1 MKPSDL
7 QIRKQALDPEHSFI
21 VQAPA
26 GSGKTELLI
35 QRYLKLLGGVSQPE
49 EILAMTFT
57 RKASGE
63 IKTRI
68 FEALTLA
75 QNDSP
80 PAEEHEYQTW
90 KLARTALERNR
101 KFGWRLLDNP
111 ARLRVVTIDSFCT
124 FLTKR
129 TPLLSKM
136 GGPTEIQENIQD
148 LYLQAAKKILSKI
161 EKKDDLYAEPT
172 RALLRHLDNDKNSF
186 LNRIIELLKLR
197 DQWMIS
203 FFDKFENIKEHLLND
218 SHREK
223 LARIYSELI
232 EKHLKKVH
240 DHFPFLLQESILP
253 LAIYSGEN
261 LAESAP
267 ENPIVSLRDLDS
279 FPLPL
284 VDELEKWKG
293 ISKLLLTDKREL
305 RKKADKNLGFPA
317 DKNAHAIK
325 MKEGFVQLLNSMV
338 EYPSLIKALA
348 KIDTLPSPHFTD
360 HEWNILR
367 STIRL
372 LPEIDF
378 QLRSI
383 LQEKELTDFSEISL
397 AALKAFGDELN
408 PTDIG
413 KYLDDKIQHI
423 LVDEYQDTS
432 YKQEE
437 LLKKLTAEW
446 EPGKGRSLF
455 IVGDPKQSI
464 YRFRDAEVGLFLK
477 TQEQGIGHLKLKNLT
492 LESNFRSQERIVTWV
507 NECFQKILPSDNNP
521 DSGAIAFSKST
532 AVHSKESYQG
542 VISHPLNP
550 NTGPKFAAKEEA
562 REISKLIK
570 SIQNDSPTASIAILV
585 RSRTHLKEIIRE
597 LESNHI
603 PFKAEAIY
611 TLTDRPA
618 IIDLLSLM
626 RALLSL
632 LDRVAWLSILRA
644 PWAGIS
650 LSDLHLL
657 CEENPKKSI
666 WELLNDTSLV
676 GTLSSTGQQQVKRIV
691 SVLLPT
697 LNALPS
703 NNFRDLLE
711 NCWIR
716 LGGPACL
723 EETPPRDIESF
734 FDEVE
739 SIMQKGEINKIE
751 HFNQVIENLYAS
763 PLTLDKNAVQIIT
776 MHKAK
781 GLQFD
786 YVILPGLGKKPRSH
800 NKQLVFWMPYGNE
813 LLLAPIEEKGGN
825 PSPIYNFLAE
835 MNKEKDDYEMLRLL
849 YVAATRARKQL
860 HLFGKTKK
868 NNIPESNSLLESLW
882 PFIENEWCHAESH
895 AESNESQQE
904 GKQMGI
910 ASETIS
916 LKRLPIGFVPP
927 SPLPDINTEIMVEI
941 DKEKNI
947 SPFLWAGNAAR
958 CLGNVL
964 HRILQTITE
973 EGISQW
979 SSERVDQM
987 APKIQSALLGEGLPF
1002 EQSEEV
1008 LQQALVGIHNT
1019 LKDPKGQWILAN
1031 HAEGRAEYAL
1041 TQFSENRFF
1050 RKIIDRTFIEN
1061 DIRWIIDYK
1070 TSRHAGKGMD
1080 LKEFLSKEVVRYKP
1094 QLDSYATLLKEYGET
1109 RIIKKALYFPMLE
1122 AWREI

>member
-1 MKPSDL
+1 VIPSDL

-63 IKTRI
+63 MKTRI
-68 FEALTLA
+68 FAALTLA
-75 QNDSP
+75 QSDSP
-80 PAEEHEYQTW
+80 PEEEHQHQTW
-90 KLARTALERNR
+90 SLARAALERDR

-148 LYLQAAKKILSKI
+148 LYLQAAKQILSKI
-161 EKKDDLYAEPT
+161 EKKDDLYAELT
-172 RALLRHLDNDKNSF
+172 RVLLTHLDNDKNAF
-186 LNRIIELLKLR
+186 LMRIVQLLKLR

-218 SHREK
+218 LHRDK
-223 LARIYSELI
+223 LVKIYSELI
-232 EKHLKKVH
+232 EKHLKEVH
-240 DHFPFLLQESILP
+240 DHSPLLFQESILP
-253 LAIYSGEN
+253 LAAYSGEN
-261 LAESAP
+261 LSESTSK
-267 ENPIVSLRDLDS
+267 NPIASLKDLNA

-284 VDELEKWKG
+284 VEELEKWKG
-293 ISKLLLTDKREL
+293 ISKLLLTASGEL

-325 MKEGFVQLLNSMV
+325 MKESFTQVLESLV
-338 EYPSLIKALA
+338 EHKYLIKALA
-348 KIDTLPSPHFTD
+348 RIDTLPSPHFTD

-397 AALKAFGDELN
+397 AALKAFGNELN
-408 PTDIG
+408 PTDLD

-437 LLKKLTAEW
+437 LLKKLTTEW

-477 TQEQGIGHLKLKNLT
+477 TQEDGIGHLKLKNLT
-492 LESNFRSQERIVTWV
+492 LESNFRSQERVVTWV

-532 AVHSKESYQG
+532 AVHGSESYPG
-542 VISHPLNP
+542 VVTHPLNP
-550 NTGPKFAAKEEA
+550 DTDPQFAAIEEA
-562 REISKLIK
+562 HEVSKLIK
-570 SIQNDSPTASIAILV
+570 EIQIDSPTASIAILV
-585 RSRTHLKEIIRE
+585 RSRTHLKGIIRE
-597 LESNHI
+597 LETNHI

-626 RALLSL
+626 RALLSP
-632 LDRVAWLSILRA
+632 LDRIAWLSILRA
-644 PWAGIS
+644 PWMGMS

-657 CEENPKKSI
+657 CEENPEQSI
-666 WELLNDTSLV
+666 LELLCDENLIA
-676 GTLSSTGQQQVKRIV
+676 TLSSTGQQQAIRIV

-716 LGGPACL
+716 LGGPACI

-739 SIMQKGEINKIE
+739 NTMRKGEINKIE

-763 PLTLDKNAVQIIT
+763 PLTLDANSVQIMT

-781 GLQFD
+781 GLEFD
-786 YVILPGLGKKPRSH
+786 YVILPGLGKRPRPES
-800 NKQLVFWMPYGNE
+800 KQLVFWMPYGDE

-835 MNKEKDDYEMLRLL
+835 MDKEKDDHEMLRLL

-868 NNIPESNSLLESLW
+868 NNIPESKSLLESLW
-882 PFIENEWCHAESH
+882 PFIKNEWIYSESH
-895 AESNESQQE
+895 ESPQE
-904 GKQMGI
+904 DNQMTI

-916 LKRLPIGFVPP
+916 LKRISAGFIPP
-927 SPLPDINTEIMVEI
+927 SPLLDIDTEIMVEI
-941 DKEKNI
+941 DEEKSIN
-947 SPFLWAGNAAR
+947 PFLWAGNAAR
-958 CLGNVL
+958 CLGNVM

-973 EGISQW
+973 EGLNQW
-979 SSERVDQM
+979 SFERIDQM
-987 APKIQSALLGEGLPF
+987 APKIKTALLGEGLPF
-1002 EQSEEV
+1002 EQSEKV
-1008 LQQALVGIHNT
+1008 LQQTLLGLRNT

-1031 HAEGRAEYAL
+1031 HEESRAEYPL
-1041 TQFSENRFF
+1041 TRFSENRFF

-1070 TSRHAGKGMD
+1070 TSRHEGKGMD
-1080 LKEFLSKEVVRYKP
+1080 LKEFLNNEVVRYKP

-1109 RIIKKALYFPMLE
+1109 RPIKKALYFPMLK

>member
-1 MKPSDL
+1 VKPSDL
-7 QIRKQALDPEHSFI
+7 QIREQALDPEHSFI

-63 IKTRI
+63 MKARI
-68 FEALTLA
+68 FAALTLA
-75 QNDSP
+75 QSDSP
-80 PAEEHEYQTW
+80 PAEEHQHQTW
-90 KLARTALERNR
+90 NLARAALERNR
-101 KFGWRLLDNP
+101 KFGWHLLDNP

-148 LYLQAAKKILSKI
+148 LYLQTAKQILSKI
-161 EKKDDLYAEPT
+161 EKKDDLYAELT
-172 RALLRHLDNDKNSF
+172 RTLLAHLDNDKNAF
-186 LNRIIELLKLR
+186 LMRIVQLLKLR

-218 SHREK
+218 FHREK

-232 EKHLKKVH
+232 ETHLKEAH
-240 DHFPFLLQESILP
+240 DHFPLLLQESILP
-253 LAIYSGEN
+253 LAAYSSEN
-261 LAESAP
+261 IANSDP
-267 ENPIVSLRDLDS
+267 KNPIASLRNLDS

-284 VDELEKWKG
+284 VDELDKWKG
-293 ISKLLLTDKREL
+293 VFKLLLTASGEL
-305 RKKADKNLGFPA
+305 RKTANKNLGFPA
-317 DKNAHAIK
+317 DKNAHAIN
-325 MKEGFVQLLNSMV
+325 MKEGFAQLLNSMV
-338 EYPSLIKALA
+338 EHQPLIQALA
-348 KIDTLPSPHFTD
+348 KIDSLPSPHFTD
-360 HEWNILR
+360 QEWNILR

-397 AALKAFGDELN
+397 AALKAFGNELN
-408 PTDIG
+408 PTDLE

-446 EPGKGRSLF
+446 DPGKGRSLF

-477 TQEQGIGHLKLKNLT
+477 TQEEGIGHLKLKNLT
-492 LESNFRSQERIVTWV
+492 LESNFRSQERVVTWV

-521 DSGAIAFSKST
+521 NSGAIAFTKST
-532 AVHSKESYQG
+532 AVHGKESYQG
-542 VISHPLNP
+542 VVSHPLNP
-550 NTGPKFAAKEEA
+550 NTELHRAAKEEA
-562 REISKLIK
+562 QEVSKLIK
-570 SIQNDSPTASIAILV
+570 NIRNDSPTASIAILV

-597 LESNHI
+597 LESNRI
-603 PFKAEAIY
+603 PIKAEAIY
-611 TLTDRPA
+611 TLTDRPT

-626 RALLSL
+626 RSLLSP
-632 LDRVAWLSILRA
+632 LDRIAWLSILRA
-644 PWAGIS
+644 PWAGMS

-657 CEENPKKSI
+657 CEDNPEKSI
-666 WELLNDTSLV
+666 WELLNDKNLIEI
-676 GTLSSTGQQQVKRIV
+676 LSSTGQRQVERIL

-763 PLTLDKNAVQIIT
+763 PLTLDENAIQVMT

-781 GLQFD
+781 GLEFD
-786 YVILPGLGKKPRSH
+786 YVILPGLGKRPRPES
-800 NKQLVFWMPYGNE
+800 KQLVFWMPYGDD
-813 LLLAPIEEKGGN
+813 LLLAPIEEKGGDH
-825 PSPIYNFLAE
+825 SPIYNFLAE
-835 MNKEKDDYEMLRLL
+835 MDKEKDDHEMLRLL

-882 PFIENEWCHAESH
+882 PFIKNEWIHSDPHE
-895 AESNESQQE
+895 NQQE
-904 GKQMGI
+904 DKQI
-910 ASETIS
+910 AITPETLS
-916 LKRLPIGFVPP
+916 LKRIPEDFTPP
-927 SPLPDINTEIMVEI
+927 APLLDIDTEIMVEI
-941 DKEKNI
+941 NEEKNI

-973 EGISQW
+973 EGLSHW
-979 SSERVDQM
+979 SFERIDQM
-987 APKIQSALLGEGLPF
+987 APKIKSALLGEGLPF
-1002 EQSEEV
+1002 EQSDKV
-1008 LQQALVGIHNT
+1008 LQQTLLGIRNT
-1019 LKDPKGQWILAN
+1019 LKDPKGQWILSN
-1031 HAEGRAEYAL
+1031 HEEGRAEYPL
-1041 TQFSENRFF
+1041 TQFSENRFY

-1061 DIRWIIDYK
+1061 DTRWIIDYK
-1070 TSRHAGKGMD
+1070 TSRHEGKGMD
-1080 LKEFLSKEVVRYKP
+1080 LKEFLNNEVIRYKP

-1109 RIIKKALYFPMLE
+1109 RPIKKALYFPMLK

>member
-35 QRYLKLLGGVSQPE
+35 QRYLKLLSGVSQPE

-63 IKTRI
+63 MKARI
-68 FEALTLA
+68 FAALTLA
-75 QNDSP
+75 QSDSP
-80 PAEEHEYQTW
+80 PDEEHQHQTW
-90 KLARTALERNR
+90 KLARAALERNR

-148 LYLQAAKKILSKI
+148 LYLQTAKQILSKI
-161 EKKDDLYAEPT
+161 EKNDDLYAELT
-172 RALLRHLDNDKNSF
+172 RTLLTHLDNDKNAF
-186 LNRIIELLKLR
+186 LKRVVQLLKLR

-203 FFDKFENIKEHLLND
+203 FFDKFENIKDHLLND
-218 SHREK
+218 LHREK
-223 LARIYSELI
+223 LANIYSELI
-232 EKHLKKVH
+232 ETHLKEAR
-240 DHFPFLLQESILP
+240 DHFPLILQESILP
-253 LAIYSGEN
+253 LASYSGEN
-261 LAESAP
+261 IANSEPKNSIA
-267 ENPIVSLRDLDS
+267 SLRNLDS

-284 VDELEKWKG
+284 IDELYKWKG
-293 ISKLLLTDKREL
+293 ISKLLLTASGEL
-305 RKKADKNLGFPA
+305 RKTANKNLGFPA

-325 MKEGFVQLLNSMV
+325 MKEGFTQLLKSLD
-338 EYPSLIKALA
+338 EHQPLIKTLA
-348 KIDTLPSPHFTD
+348 KIVTLPSPHFTD

-378 QLRSI
+378 QLRSL

-397 AALKAFGDELN
+397 AALKAFGNELE
-408 PTDIG
+408 PTDLD

-477 TQEQGIGHLKLKNLT
+477 TQKKGIGHLKLKNLT
-492 LESNFRSQERIVTWV
+492 LESNFRSQERVVTWV
-507 NECFQKILPSDNNP
+507 NECFQKILPRDDNPN
-521 DSGAIAFSKST
+521 SGAIAFSKST
-532 AVHSKESYQG
+532 AVHGRESYEG
-542 VISHPLNP
+542 VVAHPLNP
-550 NTGPKFAAKEEA
+550 NTDPKFAAKDEA
-562 REISKLIK
+562 HKVSKLIK
-570 SIQNDSPTASIAILV
+570 NIQNDSPTASIAILV

-597 LESNHI
+597 LESIHI

-618 IIDLLSLM
+618 VIDLLSLM
-626 RALLSL
+626 RALLSP
-632 LDRVAWLSILRA
+632 LDRIAWLSILRA
-644 PWAGIS
+644 PWAGMS

-657 CEENPKKSI
+657 SEEYPESSI
-666 WELLNDTSLV
+666 WELLNDESLIEK
-676 GTLSSTGQQQVKRIV
+676 LSSTGQQQVKRIV

-739 SIMQKGEINKIE
+739 SIMQKGEINKVE
-751 HFNQVIENLYAS
+751 HFNHVIENLYAS
-763 PLTLDKNAVQIIT
+763 PLTLDENAVQVMT

-781 GLQFD
+781 GLEFD
-786 YVILPGLGKKPRSH
+786 YVILPGLGKRPRPES
-800 NKQLVFWMPYGNE
+800 KQLVFWMPYGDE
-813 LLLAPIEEKGGN
+813 LLLAPIEEKGGKH
-825 PSPIYNFLAE
+825 SPIYNFLAE
-835 MNKEKDDYEMLRLL
+835 MDKEKDDHEMLRLL

-882 PFIENEWCHAESH
+882 PFIKKVWNYSES
-895 AESNESQQE
+895 SESQQE
-904 GKQMGI
+904 VKQTAI
-910 ASETIS
+910 VSETIS
-916 LKRLPIGFVPP
+916 LKRIPAGFTPP
-927 SPLPDINTEIMVEI
+927 SPFLDIDTEIMVEI
-941 DKEKNI
+941 DEEKNI

-964 HRILQTITE
+964 HRILQTIAE
-973 EGISQW
+973 EGLNEWGI
-979 SSERVDQM
+979 ERIDQM
-987 APKIQSALLGEGLPF
+987 APKIKSALLGEGLPF
-1002 EQSEEV
+1002 EQNEKI
-1008 LQQALVGIHNT
+1008 LQQILLGIRNT
-1019 LKDPKGQWILAN
+1019 LQDPKGQWILAN
-1031 HAEGRAEYAL
+1031 HEEGRAEYPL

-1070 TSRHAGKGMD
+1070 TSRHEGMD
-1080 LKEFLSKEVVRYKP
+1080 LKEFLNNEVVRYKP
-1094 QLDSYATLLKEYGET
+1094 QLDNYATLLREYGEI
-1109 RIIKKALYFPMLE
+1109 RPIKKALYFPMHKV
-1122 AWREI
+1122 WREI

>member
-1 MKPSDL
+1 VKPSDL

-63 IKTRI
+63 MKTRI
-68 FEALTLA
+68 FAALTLA
-75 QNDSP
+75 QSDSP
-80 PAEEHEYQTW
+80 PKEEHQYQTW
-90 KLARTALERNR
+90 NLARAALERNR

-148 LYLQAAKKILSKI
+148 LYLQAAKQILSKI
-161 EKKDDLYAEPT
+161 EKKDDLYAELT
-172 RALLRHLDNDKNSF
+172 RTLLAHLDNDKNAF
-186 LNRIIELLKLR
+186 LMRIVQLLKLR

-203 FFDKFENIKEHLLND
+203 FFDKFENIKAHLLDD
-218 SHREK
+218 SHRDK
-223 LARIYSELI
+223 LVEIYSELI
-232 EKHLKKVH
+232 GKHLKEAH
-240 DHFPFLLQESILP
+240 DHFPLLLQESILT
-253 LAIYSGEN
+253 LAAYSGKN

-267 ENPIVSLRDLDS
+267 KNPIVSLSNLDS

-284 VDELEKWKG
+284 VEELEKWKG
-293 ISKLLLTDKREL
+293 ISKLLLTVSGEL

-325 MKEGFVQLLNSMV
+325 MKEDFVQLLKSLDD
-338 EYPSLIKALA
+338 YQPLIKTLA

-367 STIRL
+367 STLRL

-397 AALKAFGDELN
+397 AALKAFGNESN
-408 PTDIG
+408 PTDLD

-477 TQEQGIGHLKLKNLT
+477 TQEGGIGHLKLKNLT
-492 LESNFRSQERIVTWV
+492 LESNFRSQERVVTWV

-521 DSGAIAFSKST
+521 NSGAIAFSKST
-532 AVHSKESYQG
+532 AIHGKESYQG
-542 VISHPLNP
+542 VVSHPLNP
-550 NTGPKFAAKEEA
+550 NTDPKFAAKEEA
-562 REISKLIK
+562 HEISKLIK
-570 SIQNDSPTASIAILV
+570 NIQADSPTASIAILV

-626 RALLSL
+626 RALLSP
-632 LDRVAWLSILRA
+632 LDRIAWLSILRA
-644 PWAGIS
+644 PWAGMS

-657 CEENPKKSI
+657 CEENPEKSI
-666 WELLNDTSLV
+666 WKLLSDKNLID
-676 GTLSSTGQQQVKRIV
+676 TLSSTGQQQAERIV

-739 SIMQKGEINKIE
+739 SIMRKGETNKIE

-763 PLTLDKNAVQIIT
+763 PLTLDENAIQVMT

-781 GLQFD
+781 GLEFD
-786 YVILPGLGKKPRSH
+786 YVILPGLGKRPRPES
-800 NKQLVFWMPYGNE
+800 KQLVFWMPYGDE

-825 PSPIYNFLAE
+825 HSPIYNFLAE
-835 MNKEKDDYEMLRLL
+835 MDKEKDDHEMLRLL

-868 NNIPESNSLLESLW
+868 NNIPESNSLLECLW
-882 PFIENEWCHAESH
+882 PFIKNEWSHLESD
-895 AESNESQQE
+895 ENQQE
-904 GKQMGI
+904 DKQMAI

-916 LKRLPIGFVPP
+916 LKRISADFIPP
-927 SPLPDINTEIMVEI
+927 SPLLDIDTEIMVEI
-941 DKEKNI
+941 DEEKNI

-973 EGISQW
+973 EGLSHW
-979 SSERVDQM
+979 SFKRIDQM
-987 APKIQSALLGEGLPF
+987 APKIKSALLGEGLPF
-1002 EQSEEV
+1002 EQSEKV
-1008 LQQALVGIHNT
+1008 LQQTLLGIRNT
-1019 LKDPKGQWILAN
+1019 LNDPKGQWILAN
-1031 HAEGRAEYAL
+1031 HEEGRAEYPL

-1061 DIRWIIDYK
+1061 NIRWIIDYK
-1070 TSRHAGKGMD
+1070 TSRHEGKGMD
-1080 LKEFLSKEVVRYKP
+1080 LEEFLNNEVVRYKP

-1109 RIIKKALYFPMLE
+1109 HLIKKALYFPMLK

>member
-1 MKPSDL
+1 VIPSDL
-7 QIRKQALDPEHSFI
+7 QIRKQALAPEHSFI

-35 QRYLKLLGGVSQPE
+35 QRYLKLLSGVGQPE

-63 IKTRI
+63 MKTRI
-68 FEALTLA
+68 FAALTLA
-75 QNDSP
+75 QSESP
-80 PAEEHEYQTW
+80 PEEEHQHQTW
-90 KLARTALERNR
+90 SLARAALERDR

-136 GGPTEIQENIQD
+136 GGPTEIQKNIQD
-148 LYLQAAKKILSKI
+148 LYLQTAKQILSKI
-161 EKKDDLYAEPT
+161 ERKDDLYAELT
-172 RALLRHLDNDKNSF
+172 RTLLAHLDNDKSAF
-186 LNRIIELLKLR
+186 LMRIVQLLKLR

-218 SHREK
+218 LHRDQ
-223 LARIYSELI
+223 LAKIYSELI
-232 EKHLKKVH
+232 EKQLKGVR
-240 DHFPFLLQESILP
+240 DHFPLLLQENILS
-253 LAIYSGEN
+253 LASYSGEN

-267 ENPIVSLRDLDS
+267 ENPIASLKGLDS

-293 ISKLLLTDKREL
+293 VSKLLLTASGEL
-305 RKKADKNLGFPA
+305 RKTANKNLGFPA

-325 MKEGFVQLLNSMV
+325 MKESFAQLL
-338 EYPSLIKALA
+338 ESLGEHKPLVKALA
-348 KIDTLPSPHFTD
+348 RIDTLPSPHFTD

-397 AALKAFGDELN
+397 AALKAFGNELN
-408 PTDIG
+408 PTDLD

-477 TQEQGIGHLKLKNLT
+477 TQENGIGHLKLKNLT
-492 LESNFRSQERIVTWV
+492 LESNFRSQERVVTWV

-521 DSGAIAFSKST
+521 NSGAIAFSKST
-532 AVHSKESYQG
+532 AVHASESYPG
-542 VISHPLNP
+542 VILHPLNP
-550 NTGPKFAAKEEA
+550 NADPHFAAMEEA
-562 REISKLIK
+562 HEVSKLIK
-570 SIQNDSPTASIAILV
+570 KIQIDSPTASIAILV
-585 RSRTHLKEIIRE
+585 RSRTHLKGIIRE

-626 RALLSL
+626 RTLLSP
-632 LDRVAWLSILRA
+632 LDRIAWLSILRA
-644 PWAGIS
+644 PWAGMS

-657 CEENPKKSI
+657 CGESPEKSI
-666 WELLNDTSLV
+666 WELLCDESLIA
-676 GTLSSTGQQQVKRIV
+676 TLSSTGQQQVKRIT
-691 SVLLPT
+691 SVLLST

-739 SIMQKGEINKIE
+739 SIMQKGEISKIE

-763 PLTLDKNAVQIIT
+763 PSTIDENAVQVMT

-781 GLQFD
+781 GLEFD
-786 YVILPGLGKKPRSH
+786 YVILPGLGKRPRPES
-800 NKQLVFWMPYGNE
+800 KQLVFWMPYGDE

-825 PSPIYNFLAE
+825 HSPIYNFLAD
-835 MNKEKDDYEMLRLL
+835 MDKEKDDHEMLRLL

-860 HLFGKTKK
+860 HLFGKTKN
-868 NNIPESNSLLESLW
+868 NNIPESKSLLESLW
-882 PFIENEWCHAESH
+882 PFIKNEWSH
-895 AESNESQQE
+895 SEPHEGPQE
-904 GKQMGI
+904 DKQGVTT
-910 ASETIS
+910 SETIS
-916 LKRLPIGFVPP
+916 LKRIPAEFTPP
-927 SPLPDINTEIMVEI
+927 TALPDIDTEIRVEI
-941 DKEKNI
+941 DEEKNI
-947 SPFLWAGNAAR
+947 SPFLWAGNTAR

-973 EGISQW
+973 EGLSQW
-979 SSERVDQM
+979 PLERIDQM
-987 APKIQSALLGEGLPF
+987 APKIKAALLGEGLPF
-1002 EQSEEV
+1002 EQSEKV
-1008 LQQALVGIHNT
+1008 LQQTLLGIRNT
-1019 LKDPKGQWILAN
+1019 LKDPKGQWILASHDEG
-1031 HAEGRAEYAL
+1031 HAEYPL
-1041 TQFSENRFF
+1041 TRFAENRFF

-1070 TSRHAGKGMD
+1070 TSRHEGKGMD
-1080 LKEFLSKEVVRYKP
+1080 LEEFLSNEVVRYKP
-1094 QLDSYATLLKEYGET
+1094 QLDSYATLLKEYGES
-1109 RIIKKALYFPMLE
+1109 RPIKKALYFPMLK
-1122 AWREI
+1122 AWRVI

>member
-63 IKTRI
+63 MKTRI
-68 FEALTLA
+68 FAALTLA
-75 QNDSP
+75 QSDTP
-80 PAEEHEYQTW
+80 PAEEHQLQTW
-90 KLARTALERNR
+90 NLARAALERNR

-148 LYLQAAKKILSKI
+148 LYLQAAKQILLKI
-161 EKKDDLYAEPT
+161 ENKDDLYAELT
-172 RALLRHLDNDKNSF
+172 STLLTHLDNDKNAF
-186 LNRIIELLKLR
+186 LMRIVQLLKLR

-218 SHREK
+218 LHREK

-232 EKHLKKVH
+232 EIHLKEAY
-240 DHFPFLLQESILP
+240 DHFPLLLQESILP
-253 LAIYSGEN
+253 LAAYSGEN

-267 ENPIVSLRDLDS
+267 KNPIASLKNLDS

-284 VDELEKWKG
+284 VDKLDKWKG
-293 ISKLLLTDKREL
+293 ISKLLLTGGGEL

-317 DKNAHAIK
+317 DKNTHAIK
-325 MKEGFVQLLNSMV
+325 MKERFAQLLKSLADHKSM
-338 EYPSLIKALA
+338 IKAMA
-348 KIDTLPSPHFTD
+348 KIDTLPNPHFTD

-397 AALKAFGDELN
+397 AALKAFGNELN
-408 PTDIG
+408 PTDLD

-477 TQEQGIGHLKLKNLT
+477 TQKGGIGHLKLNNLT
-492 LESNFRSQERIVTWV
+492 LESNFRSQERVVTWV

-521 DSGAIAFSKST
+521 NSGAIAFSKST
-532 AVHSKESYQG
+532 AVHGKESYQG
-542 VISHPLNP
+542 VVSHPLNP
-550 NTGPKFAAKEEA
+550 NTEPKFAAKEEA
-562 REISKLIK
+562 HEILKLIK
-570 SIQNDSPTASIAILV
+570 EIQNDSPTASIAILV

-626 RALLSL
+626 QALLSP
-632 LDRVAWLSILRA
+632 LDRIAWLSILRA
-644 PWAGIS
+644 PWTGMS

-657 CEENPKKSI
+657 CKENPEKSI
-666 WELLNDTSLV
+666 WDLICDRDLIE
-676 GTLSSTGQQQVKRIV
+676 TLSSTGQQQARRVV

-739 SIMQKGEINKIE
+739 SIMQKGEINKVE

-763 PLTLDKNAVQIIT
+763 PLTLDENAIQVMT

-781 GLQFD
+781 GLEFD
-786 YVILPGLGKKPRSH
+786 YVILPGLGKRPRPES
-800 NKQLVFWMPYGNE
+800 KQLVFWMPYGDE

-825 PSPIYNFLAE
+825 HSPIYNFLAE
-835 MNKEKDDYEMLRLL
+835 LDKEKDDYEMLRLL

-882 PFIENEWCHAESH
+882 PFIKNEWSH
-895 AESNESQQE
+895 SEPHESQQE
-904 GKQMGI
+904 DKQVVLS
-910 ASETIS
+910 SETIS
-916 LKRLPIGFVPP
+916 LKRIAADFTPP
-927 SPLPDINTEIMVEI
+927 PPLLNIDTEIMVEI
-941 DKEKNI
+941 DEEKNI
-947 SPFLWAGNAAR
+947 SPFLWAGNSAR

-973 EGISQW
+973 EGLNQW
-979 SSERVDQM
+979 SFERIDQM
-987 APKIQSALLGEGLPF
+987 APKIKSALLGEGLSF
-1002 EQSEEV
+1002 EQSEKV
-1008 LQQALVGIHNT
+1008 LKQTLWGVRNT

-1031 HAEGRAEYAL
+1031 HEEGRAEYPL

-1050 RKIIDRTFIEN
+1050 RKIIDRTFVEN

-1070 TSRHAGKGMD
+1070 TSRHEGKGMG
-1080 LKEFLSKEVVRYKP
+1080 LKEFLNNEVVRYKP

-1109 RIIKKALYFPMLE
+1109 RLIKKALYFPMLE
-1122 AWREI
+1122 SWREI

>member
-1 MKPSDL
+1 MQPSDL
-7 QIRKQALDPEHSFI
+7 EIRKQALNPEHSFI

-63 IKTRI
+63 MKTRI
-68 FEALTLA
+68 FAALTLA
-75 QNDSP
+75 QKDSP
-80 PAEEHEYQTW
+80 PEEEHQHQTW
-90 KLARTALERNR
+90 KLARAALERNR

-148 LYLQAAKKILSKI
+148 LYFQTAKQILSKI
-161 EKKDDLYAEPT
+161 EKKDDLYAELT
-172 RALLRHLDNDKNSF
+172 RTLLAHLDNDKNAF
-186 LNRIIELLKLR
+186 LMRIVQLLKLR

-203 FFDKFENIKEHLLND
+203 FFDKFENIKEHLLNNL
-218 SHREK
+218 HREK
-223 LARIYSELI
+223 LVKIYSKLI
-232 EKHLKKVH
+232 ELQLKKIH
-240 DHFPFLLQESILP
+240 DQFPLLIQENLLS
-253 LAIYSGEN
+253 LAPYSGEN
-261 LAESAP
+261 LAESSP
-267 ENPIVSLRDLDS
+267 ENPIASLKNLDS

-284 VDELEKWKG
+284 VNELEKWKG
-293 ISKLLLTDKREL
+293 IAKLLLTGNGEL
-305 RKKADKNLGFPA
+305 RKRADKTLGFPA
-317 DKNAHAIK
+317 DKSAQAIK
-325 MKEGFVQLLNSMV
+325 MKKEFTQLLK
-338 EYPSLIKALA
+338 SLIDHKPLINALA
-348 KIDTLPSPHFTD
+348 KIEDLPNPHFTD

-378 QLRSI
+378 QLRNI

-397 AALKAFGDELN
+397 AALKAFGNELN
-408 PTDIG
+408 PTDLD

-477 TQEQGIGHLKLKNLT
+477 TQEGGIGHLKLKNLT
-492 LESNFRSQERIVTWV
+492 LESNFRSQERVVTWV

-532 AVHSKESYQG
+532 AVHGKETYQG
-542 VISHPLNP
+542 VVSHPLNP
-550 NTGPKFAAKEEA
+550 NTDPKFAGKEEA
-562 REISKLIK
+562 HEVSKLIK
-570 SIQNDSPTASIAILV
+570 TIQKQSPTASIAILV

-597 LESNHI
+597 LEFNQI

-626 RALLSL
+626 RALLSP
-632 LDRVAWLSILRA
+632 LDRIAWLSVLRA
-644 PWAGIS
+644 PWAGMS
-650 LSDLHLL
+650 LSDLHKL
-657 CEENPKKSI
+657 CEEYPEKSI
-666 WELLNDTSLV
+666 WELLNDGPLIE
-676 GTLSSTGQQQVKRIV
+676 TLSSMGQQQAKRIV
-691 SVLLPT
+691 SVILPT

-723 EETPPRDIESF
+723 GETPLGDIDSF

-739 SIMQKGEINKIE
+739 SIMRKGEVNKIE
-751 HFNQVIENLYAS
+751 HFNQVIENLYAT
-763 PLTLDKNAVQIIT
+763 PLTTNENAIQVMT

-781 GLQFD
+781 GLEFD
-786 YVILPGLGKKPRSH
+786 YVILPGLGKRPRPES
-800 NKQLVFWMPYGNE
+800 KQLVFWMPYGDE
-813 LLLAPIEEKGGN
+813 LLLAPLEEKGGN
-825 PSPIYNFLAE
+825 HSPIYNFLAQ
-835 MNKEKDDYEMLRLL
+835 MDKEKDAHEMLRLL

-860 HLFGKTKK
+860 HLFGKTK
-868 NNIPESNSLLESLW
+868 NNGIPESNSLLESLW
-882 PFIENEWCHAESH
+882 PFIKNEWKHCESI
-895 AESNESQQE
+895 ETQQE
-904 GKQMGI
+904 DKNI
-910 ASETIS
+910 EITSESIS
-916 LKRLPIGFVPP
+916 IKRLPADFCPP
-927 SPLPDINTEIMVEI
+927 PPLPDIDTEFMVEI
-941 DKEKNI
+941 DDEKNI

-964 HRILQTITE
+964 HRMLQTITE
-973 EGISQW
+973 EGLDRW
-979 SSERVDQM
+979 SFERADQM
-987 APKIQSALLGEGLPF
+987 APKIKSALLGEGLPF
-1002 EQSEEV
+1002 EQSEKV
-1008 LQQALVGIHNT
+1008 LQQTLLGIRNT
-1019 LKDPKGQWILAN
+1019 LSDPKGQWILAN
-1031 HAEGRAEYAL
+1031 HEEGRAEYPL

-1050 RKIIDRTFIEN
+1050 RKIIDRTFVEN

-1070 TSRHAGKGMD
+1070 TSRHEGKGMD
-1080 LKEFLSKEVVRYKP
+1080 LKEFLNNEVVRYKP
-1094 QLDSYATLLKEYGET
+1094 QLDSYAIILKEHGEI
-1109 RIIKKALYFPMLE
+1109 RPIKKALYFPMLK